1 VSLVKRVYLT
11 LAIAV
16 VLTGAAAAQQKNDW
30 LVVPGSR
37 VGPIT
42 AATTRAEL
50 NTLFGKEN
58 VRDGSYEGGD
68 APEAATVVMG
78 SDSSA
83 SLAVTWSNERVS
95 SVYVCFQTKTG
106 PCRWRTASG
115 IRIGLPIR
123 ELERLNGKG
132 FQMSGYG
139 FNSGGAVKNWRKGA
153 LEQDPSAC
161 GQLVVRLTPLAEIE
175 GRAMSK
181 DEASNLK
188 LLSGEKS
195 FPSSYVATL
204 GLDVIVSDLTL
215 EFTGPGC
222 GR

>member
-1 VSLVKRVYLT
+1 
-11 LAIAV
+11 
-16 VLTGAAAAQQKNDW
+16 
-30 LVVPGSR
+30 
-37 VGPIT
+37 
-42 AATTRAEL
+42 
-50 NTLFGKEN
+50 

-68 APEAATVVMG
+68 APEAATVIMG

-95 SVYVCFQTKTG
+95 AVYVCSQTKTG

-132 FQMSGYG
+132 FQMAGYG
-139 FNSGGAVKNWRKGA
+139 FNGGGAVTSWRKGA
-153 LEQDPSAC
+153 LEQDETAC
-161 GQLVVRLTPLAEIE
+161 GRLVVQLMPLPEIE
-175 GRAMSK
+175 GRPMSK

-188 LLSGEKS
+188 LLQGDKKFS
-195 FPSSYVATL
+195 SSYVASL
-204 GLDVIVSDLTL
+204 GLDPIVSGMTL
-215 EFTGPGC
+215 EFTGTSC

>member
-1 VSLVKRVYLT
+1 MQDVNRSWGLMAVLLLLV
-11 LAIAV
+11 AC
-16 VLTGAAAAQQKNDW
+16 AAAQQKNDW
-30 LVVPGSR
+30 LIVPGQR
-37 VGPIT
+37 VGPVT

-50 NTLFGKEN
+50 DTLFGKEN

-68 APEAATVVMG
+68 APEAATVVFG
-78 SDSSA
+78 NDSSA

-95 SVYVCFQTKTG
+95 AVYVCPQTKTG

-115 IRIGLPIR
+115 IRIGLAIR

-132 FQMSGYG
+132 FQMGGYG

-153 LEQDPSAC
+153 LEQDPLAC

-175 GRAMSK
+175 GSPMSK
-181 DEASNLK
+181 EQTNNFK
-188 LLSGEKS
+188 LLSGDKL
-195 FPSSYVATL
+195 FQSSYVATL
-204 GLDVIVSDLTL
+204 GLEVIVSDLTM

-222 GR
+222 AK